1 MTTIRVLIAEDH
13 ALVRAGFRALLDTLP
28 EIEVVAEASNGY
40 ETIEQ
45 VNKLQPDV
53 VLMDISMPRMNG
65 VEATQRINRDFPQV
79 RVIILSMHATEEY
92 VLQVLRVGAV
102 GYLLKD
108 TAPAE
113 FNLAIRAVANGETY
127 LCSGVAQHVID
138 YVQRT
143 QLENPIQKRI
153 PNPYEQLTPRQREI
167 LQLVVEG
174 HSSLEIGH
182 ALNISVKTVERHRT
196 DIMERLNIHDLPGL
210 VRYAVRAGIIPLEE

>member
-1 MTTIRVLIAEDH
+1 MTPIRVLIAEDH
-13 ALVRAGFRALLDTLP
+13 ALVRAGFRALLDTIP
-28 EIEVVAEASNGY
+28 GIEVVAEASNGY

-45 VNKLQPDV
+45 VSKAQPDV

-65 VEATQRINRDFPQV
+65 VEATKRISSDYPQV
-79 RVIILSMHATEEY
+79 RVIILSMHASEEY

-108 TAPAE
+108 SAPAE
-113 FNLAIRAVANGETY
+113 FNIAIRAVSKGETY

-143 QLENPIQKRI
+143 QLKNSIPEGV

-182 ALNISVKTVERHRT
+182 VLNISAKTVERHRA